1 MSDRVLLNL
10 LSEFGEVI
18 KCEACRAC
26 HHFFAI
32 SLINEIIREPNVR
45 FCLSHGIKFTKI
57 ITFLASSYNTT
68 LGVQQMLMHRKT
80 CLIPIHL

>member
-45 FCLSHGIKFTKI
+45 FCLSHGI
-57 ITFLASSYNTT
+57 
-68 LGVQQMLMHRKT
+68 
-80 CLIPIHL
+80 